1 LIETT
6 QVGQS
11 FKLTTRIVYKKGW
24 VQRGFIAMNVF
35 VNLLS
40 SKSFVE
46 LAVWGPDYEIDC
58 G

>member
-6 QVGQS
+6 QLEHS
-11 FKLTTRIVYKKGW
+11 FKRQRLYIKKDGI
-24 VQRGFIAMNVF
+24 QSGFIAMNVF

-46 LAVWGPDYEIDC
+46 LTVWGPGYEIDC